1 MLLDDSHITS
11 RLIFFPPKHNSGL
24 KELEGREVCCYS
36 ISAKNNVNI
45 EITLQ
50 WLIKHSKSA
59 STASAV

>member
-1 MLLDDSHITS
+1 MSCLSNN
-11 RLIFFPPKHNSGL
+11 RGL

-45 EITLQ
+45 EMTLQ

-59 STASAV
+59 SSSSAV